1 MVCRGL
7 AMPLLYKGSAVNPE
21 APGRGMETE
30 MNAMGE
36 ALNRGTRRRAATA
49 LALACVLG
57 LGVVRANADPE
68 RSKVLPDVKSADAV
82 LYEVSENMYLLD
94 AAGNVVGPEAAVR
107 RKADASLYGWAR
119 VGNPLCPFDVLV
131 TNPQAR
137 TCSLTAAGID
147 DLALNT
153 FTGGV
158 DGAFAVVL
166 QDDNNAD
173 SPEFVIMNGGFK
185 GAMDLSKRPLGKISG
200 TFVATGSTQPTPF
213 CGTFRLPFSVTK
225 GKRGQPARHA
235 PAYYLADDFVTLI
248 PVHPQ
253 ELSLG
258 MATVRLE

>member
-1 MVCRGL
+1 
-7 AMPLLYKGSAVNPE
+7 
-21 APGRGMETE
+21 MEND
-30 MNAMGE
+30 MNAMSE
-36 ALNRGTRRRAATA
+36 KLNRGIGRRLAAA
-49 LALACVLG
+49 LGLACVFG
-57 LGVVRANADPE
+57 LGVLPASAASGD
-68 RSKVLPDVKSADAV
+68 LPDIKSADAV

-94 AAGNVVGPEAAVR
+94 AAVR

-137 TCSLTAAGID
+137 TCSVTAAGID

-173 SPEFVIMNGGFK
+173 APEFVIMNGAFK

-225 GKRGQPARHA
+225 GKR
-235 PAYYLADDFVTLI
+235 
-248 PVHPQ
+248 
-253 ELSLG
+253 
-258 MATVRLE
+258 